1 MQAGK
6 HPQMTL
12 TCHTVAM
19 DVTAYVV
26 SCKELVLG
34 IGQGTLV
41 RLISDMFLKY
51 ILGRIASIFT
61 LALGFISLYVKNF
74 LLCLTFRPPVTK
86 KLAI

>member
-1 MQAGK
+1 MFKMQAGK

-41 RLISDMFLKY
+41 HLEKEDAIEVKLLKD
-51 ILGRIASIFT
+51 LT
-61 LALGFISLYVKNF
+61 DQCYVS
-74 LLCLTFRPPVTK
+74 
-86 KLAI
+86 